1 MTTKKR
7 KEILAGILKDPERR
21 SKLAE
26 QLASQIGAETKAGGL
41 GLLRTM
47 SKEYPSEV
55 QEVLDTIESMPE
67 PAPVAKK
74 GGKKKGSGKKKGGKK
89 GNVKKAAKK
98 TGAKKGGKKKTAKKK
113 PKKR

>member
-1 MTTKKR
+1 MAMTTKKR
-7 KEILAGILKDPERR
+7 KEILEGILKDPERR

-26 QLASQIGAETKAGGL
+26 QLASQVGAETKAGGL
-41 GLLRTM
+41 GLLRTL

-55 QEVLDTIESMPE
+55 QEVLDTIESMPV

-89 GNVKKAAKK
+89 GNVKKAP
-98 TGAKKGGKKKTAKKK
+98 KKKTAAKKSGKKK
-113 PKKR
+113 SKR